1 MGAVLVLI
9 RGVIAGR
16 ARFGSWSSTV
26 HGVLGNSTFA
36 VAVALVAAAA
46 VARAGRHA
54 VVVAVLLAVVLT
66 TQIGLGY
73 AGRNSAEAAAWHIP
87 NGVLAFGLAVHQ
99 LGLTGRL
106 RRQTCGVAE
115 PGPNGWAD
123 RPRAGGSDEREGT

>member
-1 MGAVLVLI
+1 MLRRPPESTRTCTLFPYT
-9 RGVIAGR
+9 
-16 ARFGSWSSTV
+16 ARFRS
-26 HGVLGNSTFA
+26 GVLGNSTFA

-106 RRQTCGVAE
+106 RRPT
-115 PGPNGWAD
+115 
-123 RPRAGGSDEREGT
+123 